1 VKQAINIVWLKRDL
15 RLKDHEP
22 LHKALKQGM
31 PILILYVLDPAY
43 IENPHYSERHFL
55 FVRDSLRDLIQQLR
69 SSQNH
74 MYVAEG
80 KTLEILEDI
89 SNHFIIKSLYSHQE
103 TGLNFTYDIDKEV
116 AGWCKNHQIRWKEY
130 QCNGVIRGISNRKDW
145 TKKWYGFMS
154 QELFSCEMEQGITV
168 KYSNERFSP
177 YYLKSLKNN
186 NKIQEGGEKI
196 AHQRLREWLKGGAFQ
211 YMQNISKPK
220 GSRKHCSRLSPH
232 MAWGNLS
239 VRQVYQAANH
249 AKAGGNKRNLSAFQ
263 SRLRWHCH
271 FIQKFEQEWTMEFHP
286 QNKAYINL
294 KKPKDK
300 RKIKAWEDGQTG
312 IPLVDACMRCLK
324 TTGYIN
330 FRMRAMLVSFFTHAL
345 WQNWEDG
352 VVYLGSLFTD
362 FEPGIHY
369 PQFQMQSAVTGINTI
384 RIYNPV
390 KQSLEHDAEGH
401 FIRQWVPEL
410 NDVPK
415 ALIHEPW
422 KMTEMERIL
431 YGAEAYPQ
439 PIINLKDALAFARKT
454 LWQMKG
460 SKAVKEGSKE
470 VLARHTISPR
480 KNQ

>member
-1 VKQAINIVWLKRDL
+1 
-15 RLKDHEP
+15 
-22 LHKALKQGM
+22 
-31 PILILYVLDPAY
+31 
-43 IENPHYSERHFL
+43 
-55 FVRDSLRDLIQQLR
+55 
-69 SSQNH
+69 
-74 MYVAEG
+74 
-80 KTLEILEDI
+80 
-89 SNHFIIKSLYSHQE
+89 
-103 TGLNFTYDIDKEV
+103 
-116 AGWCKNHQIRWKEY
+116 
-130 QCNGVIRGISNRKDW
+130 
-145 TKKWYGFMS
+145 
-154 QELFSCEMEQGITV
+154 
-168 KYSNERFSP
+168 
-177 YYLKSLKNN
+177 
-186 NKIQEGGEKI
+186 
-196 AHQRLREWLKGGAFQ
+196 
-211 YMQNISKPK
+211 
-220 GSRKHCSRLSPH
+220 